1 MTGLLLT
8 CVPMVGLVLTLVP
21 ILVEAQSV
29 EEVFRRI
36 NPSVV
41 VIKAKGRE
49 VSGGRNVSFI
59 ETGAG
64 VIVSPD
70 GKVVTAAHVVQGMD
84 SVDVEVLGDD
94 PLPARVLLIEQK
106 ADLALLQV
114 QGIPADATVAALADS
129 SRVRTG
135 EHIFVVGAPY
145 GLRHSLSVGVISAR
159 WALNTVNADFP
170 LAEFFQTDAAI
181 NTGNS
186 GGPMFNGAGEVLGVV
201 SHIISKSGGNEGLGF
216 VVTSNTVKRL
226 LLDKSV
232 MWAGVEG
239 RIVSDELARSFK
251 VPQPAG
257 YLVTLVAPGSDAA
270 ALGLQG
276 GTRPE
281 TVAGEDVVIGGDVVL
296 KAQGIQVSQPA
307 DLPRIREALAKVGPG
322 QEISFTV
329 LRAGRVTELRARRPK

>member
-1 MTGLLLT
+1 MRTRARRAVAGLALALA
-8 CVPMVGLVLTLVP
+8 PALA
-21 ILVEAQSV
+21 EAQSV

-49 VSGGRNVSFI
+49 VSGGRTVAFT

-64 VIVSPD
+64 VIVSAD
-70 GKVVTAAHVVQGMD
+70 GKVVTAAHVVDG
-84 SVDVEVLGDD
+84 VDTISVEVLGED
-94 PLPARVLLIEQK
+94 PLPARVLLFEKK

-114 QGIPADATVAALADS
+114 RDIPRDAAVAKLADS
-129 SRVRTG
+129 SGVRAG
-135 EHIFVVGAPY
+135 EHILIVGAPY

-159 WALNTVNADFP
+159 WALNTVNKDFP

-186 GGPMFNGAGEVLGVV
+186 GGPMFNAAGEVLGVV

-226 LLDKSV
+226 LLDRTV

-239 RIVSDELARSFK
+239 RIVGDQLARSFNL
-251 VPQPAG
+251 PQPAG
-257 YLVTLVAPGSDAA
+257 YLVTRVAEGSDAEA
-270 ALGLQG
+270 IGLKG

-281 TVAGEDVVIGGDVVL
+281 PVAGEAVIIGGDVIL
-296 KAQGIQVSQPA
+296 KAQGISVSEPA
-307 DLPRIREALAKVGPG
+307 DLARIREALAKVAPG
-322 QEISFTV
+322 QEITLTV
-329 LRAGRVTELRARRPK
+329 ARAGRVMDLKARRPK